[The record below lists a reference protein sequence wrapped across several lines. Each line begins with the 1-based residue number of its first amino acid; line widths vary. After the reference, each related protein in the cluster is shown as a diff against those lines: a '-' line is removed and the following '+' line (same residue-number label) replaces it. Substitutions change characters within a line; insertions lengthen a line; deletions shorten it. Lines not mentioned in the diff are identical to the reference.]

1 MLQLNAVTPNTGVLS
16 FNADNLA
23 TTDNLNINGILPWAR
38 FGSGWGSNATNSADG
53 LIVAYAGG
61 YSNVDRLGGTL
72 PNGVGNHVKIVNGGA
87 AGNVSLA
94 ASPNLVA
101 SIIAEASEGPAVIDP
116 ANVGDTLVVGGES
129 GGSIWQPASAGG
141 LTIGT
146 VAGDGILTTGN
157 TANATAATLTLLND
171 STANP
176 LTVNATIA
184 NNGSDV
190 VSVAKTGDG
199 TVQLAG
205 DNSFTGS
212 LTASGSGPLILSG
225 NNSAATGA
233 FTAAAGGTLVL
244 NGNNAA
250 RPAGTNGRTVAAN
263 GGILQL
269 QANLANTTA
278 GVSSALSAEQ
288 TAAQP
293 LTLQN
298 GGLLQ
303 LRSDSSVTFSGGN
316 GMGGMGSATV
326 NFNVDRLS
334 SGSGHTLTIAPL
346 GFDVNTTTINVT
358 GGNGCIL
365 GLGAINNVAGSG
377 VLTLNPTTAPLVLA
391 GYTASA
397 TLSTTLALG
406 GSATGSRVTGA
417 IANPATSGS
426 TTLTKSGTGS
436 WTLEGINTFNG
447 ATTINAGTLAIGGS
461 GSLGSGTYEGAI
473 TNAGTLN
480 YGSSATQTLSGVISG
495 AGTLTVSGAGS
506 LTLGGASANTYTGL
520 TTLNGGTTIAAKA
533 TAFGGTGAT
542 AGTIVNPTA
551 LLDVNSQNLG
561 AEQFT
566 LAGGTIKNNGS
577 ADQANATQ
585 RVNVTADSSVGG
597 LWRWDVRGG
606 GLGGMT
612 VQAGVKLTKIDAN
625 LVGVVSNPLVNNG
638 TIQIDGGALGLHLG
652 VASSGSGSFLVNSA
666 GEMQIG
672 SFGTAVTVANPVT
685 VHGGTLAGVDA
696 GGGASSFN
704 GPITLGPATTATLR
718 ATSNFNITAAI
729 GGAGGLNKTGLG
741 TLTVSAAS
749 NHGGD
754 TTVSA
759 GTLSYTVPSSF
770 ADASAV
776 RLATGAVLNLN
787 AEGTDT
793 IGTFYIDGI
802 PQDSGTW
809 GAIGS
814 GADHET
820 ALITGPGLLDASS
833 GGAPFAVWIDSFFPG
848 ESDPAII
855 GLTADP
861 DKDGSDNFTEFAF
874 DGAPDDG
881 ADHAKVYVFTAD
893 SDFDGDSDKEL
904 ILTAA
909 IRTSTPAFGNGSPTT
924 STSTTD
930 GITYSIEG
938 STTLVDF
945 LESVDAVPTA
955 ITTGLPAPS
964 GADYSYRSFRLGGS
978 NGLPGKGF
986 LRARA
991 TAP

>member
-1 MLQLNAVTPNTGVLS
+1 
-16 FNADNLA
+16 
-23 TTDNLNINGILPWAR
+23 
-38 FGSGWGSNATNSADG
+38 
-53 LIVAYAGG
+53 
-61 YSNVDRLGGTL
+61 
-72 PNGVGNHVKIVNGGA
+72 
-87 AGNVSLA
+87 
-94 ASPNLVA
+94 
-101 SIIAEASEGPAVIDP
+101 
-116 ANVGDTLVVGGES
+116 
-129 GGSIWQPASAGG
+129 
-141 LTIGT
+141 
-146 VAGDGILTTGN
+146 
-157 TANATAATLTLLND
+157 
-171 STANP
+171 
-176 LTVNATIA
+176 
-184 NNGSDV
+184 
-190 VSVAKTGDG
+190 
-199 TVQLAG
+199 
-205 DNSFTGS
+205 
-212 LTASGSGPLILSG
+212 
-225 NNSAATGA
+225 
-233 FTAAAGGTLVL
+233 
-244 NGNNAA
+244 
-250 RPAGTNGRTVAAN
+250 
-263 GGILQL
+263 
-269 QANLANTTA
+269 
-278 GVSSALSAEQ
+278 
-288 TAAQP
+288 
-293 LTLQN
+293 
-298 GGLLQ
+298 
-303 LRSDSSVTFSGGN
+303 
-316 GMGGMGSATV
+316 
-326 NFNVDRLS
+326 
-334 SGSGHTLTIAPL
+334 
-346 GFDVNTTTINVT
+346 
-358 GGNGCIL
+358 
-365 GLGAINNVAGSG
+365 
-377 VLTLNPTTAPLVLA
+377 
-391 GYTASA
+391 
-397 TLSTTLALG
+397 
-406 GSATGSRVTGA
+406 
-417 IANPATSGS
+417 
-426 TTLTKSGTGS
+426 
-436 WTLEGINTFNG
+436 
-447 ATTINAGTLAIGGS
+447 
-461 GSLGSGTYEGAI
+461 
-473 TNAGTLN
+473 
-480 YGSSATQTLSGVISG
+480 
-495 AGTLTVSGAGS
+495 
-506 LTLGGASANTYTGL
+506 
-520 TTLNGGTTIAAKA
+520 
-533 TAFGGTGAT
+533 
-542 AGTIVNPTA
+542 
-551 LLDVNSQNLG
+551 
-561 AEQFT
+561 
-566 LAGGTIKNNGS
+566 
-577 ADQANATQ
+577 
-585 RVNVTADSSVGG
+585 
-597 LWRWDVRGG
+597 
-606 GLGGMT
+606 
-612 VQAGVKLTKIDAN
+612 
-625 LVGVVSNPLVNNG
+625 
-638 TIQIDGGALGLHLG
+638 
-652 VASSGSGSFLVNSA
+652 
-666 GEMQIG
+666 MQIG

-685 VHGGTLAGVDA
+685 VNGGTLAGVDA

-749 NHGGD
+749 NYGGD

-855 GLTADP
+855 GLIADP

-945 LESVDAVPTA
+945 LESVNAVPTA